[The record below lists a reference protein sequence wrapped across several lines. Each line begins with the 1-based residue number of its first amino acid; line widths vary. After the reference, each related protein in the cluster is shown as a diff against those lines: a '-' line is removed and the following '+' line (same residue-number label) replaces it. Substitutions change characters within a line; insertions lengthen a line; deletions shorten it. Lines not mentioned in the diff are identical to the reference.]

1 MAESLNSADAKDKQN
16 SGDKD
21 IADDMADWER
31 RLAEGD
37 LPEDFLEVT
46 EPQNQSQSQA
56 GSVQAAATISP
67 PPATGLLVDIP
78 TVTAS
83 NSVPQEK
90 VPPPDSL
97 QDKETEK
104 EPRKP
109 LSTEESDRALAL
121 ELQRQLDLEASG
133 GDPHPRLGGAPGMI
147 QVVPANIHGRLTV
160 TVAEAKL
167 ARNYGMSR
175 MDPYCRVRIGH
186 SVYETP
192 TASNGAREPKWNK
205 TFNIFLLKGTK
216 NMDVEIYDECTF
228 SNDAMIAH
236 ATFSIPESV
245 FKFEV
250 VDDWFP
256 LSGQEGHEKEGVLH
270 LIISLHPVGQNSVG
284 QNISIPDAHPPVQK
298 QPNLPTEEQLSELC
312 KMFPNLDK
320 EIITSVFAEKAGN
333 QEEIV
338 NVLLQM
344 SSE

>member
-1 MAESLNSADAKDKQN
+1 M
-16 SGDKD
+16 
-21 IADDMADWER
+21 
-31 RLAEGD
+31 
-37 LPEDFLEVT
+37 
-46 EPQNQSQSQA
+46 
-56 GSVQAAATISP
+56 
-67 PPATGLLVDIP
+67 
-78 TVTAS
+78 
-83 NSVPQEK
+83 
-90 VPPPDSL
+90 
-97 QDKETEK
+97 QDVH
-104 EPRKP
+104 
-109 LSTEESDRALAL
+109 A
-121 ELQRQLDLEASG
+121 
-133 GDPHPRLGGAPGMI
+133 
-147 QVVPANIHGRLTV
+147 
-160 TVAEAKL
+160 
-167 ARNYGMSR
+167 
-175 MDPYCRVRIGH
+175 
-186 SVYETP
+186 
-192 TASNGAREPKWNK
+192 
-205 TFNIFLLKGTK
+205 IFQGTK